1 MTELSNV
8 VYDTLRYY
16 VVNGIKF
23 PSLTQFMTK
32 FLNFI
37 YRFRAGEHVGGGF
50 N

>member
-1 MTELSNV
+1 MAELSNV
-8 VYDTLRYY
+8 VYDTFA
-16 VVNGIKF
+16 VNGIKF

-37 YRFRAGEHVGGGF
+37 YRFRAGEHAGGGF